1 MFDTRHIVFP
11 FDFSAQGRKIVP
23 FVRAHALQLRA
34 HVSVV
39 SVVPPPFMHA
49 PPDMPIAPGDPA
61 VMAAQLRILLA
72 KELPKE
78 LADLDTETVAL
89 NGDPAYKIVEY
100 ARQHNAEIGR
110 AHV

>member
-49 PPDMPIAPGDPA
+49 PPAPR
-61 VMAAQLRILLA
+61 AATDTVVAGLLA
-72 KELPKE
+72 
-78 LADLDTETVAL
+78 LAVAM
-89 NGDPAYKIVEY
+89 G
-100 ARQHNAEIGR
+100 IGR
-110 AHV
+110 FAVTPLLPLMLRDGTLSVGTGAEWGQGYREQNA